1 MVHAYVLFGEI
12 DAVRPDLQLAD
23 LAADA
28 HVTDEMGGVDLHV
41 AQGELVDHDLFVKQ
55 RPELYVGH
63 GARDERH
70 GVGLAFDGVVG
81 FKGAHVLEREVEG
94 KGETHMSHTDL
105 HARLL

>member
-41 AQGELVDHDLFVKQ
+41 AQG
-55 RPELYVGH
+55 
-63 GARDERH
+63 
-70 GVGLAFDGVVG
+70 
-81 FKGAHVLEREVEG
+81 
-94 KGETHMSHTDL
+94 
-105 HARLL
+105 